1 MQPERNKVVMD
12 TNIVVSAAISID
24 GTPAKIFELFLNK
37 KIVNYTSEEIINEI
51 EEVINRPAFRE
62 YISDE
67 YKKFILDSF
76 KLNSVVV
83 KPAID
88 EEAVPEDEADN
99 KFVNC
104 ALSVKAD
111 IVSGDK
117 HLKGLKHYKGI
128 NIWDAKAFLNRF
140 EE

>member
-1 MQPERNKVVMD
+1 MQPGRNKIVMD
-12 TNIVVSAAISID
+12 TNIVVSAAISTD

-37 KIVNYTSEEIINEI
+37 KIVNYTSEEIIKEI

-83 KPAID
+83 KPTID
-88 EEAVPEDEADN
+88 ENAVPEDEADN
-99 KFVNC
+99 KLINC
-104 ALSVKAD
+104 ALSVKSD

-117 HLKGLKHYKGI
+117 HLKELKHYKGI
-128 NIWDAKAFLNRF
+128 NIWDAKAFLDRF
-140 EE
+140 